1 MIFFLKKKVGTGRSN
16 HRLQIKNSKTTESLC
31 DSRYSK
37 TDAKIRNK
45 FSICK
50 LFNFFL
56 CNLRQ
61 INSIKII
68 YPSLKIKGRIYK
80 Y

>member
-1 MIFFLKKKVGTGRSN
+1 MIFFSKKKVGTGRSN

-56 CNLRQ
+56 CNLQQ
-61 INSIKII
+61 INSIKMI